1 MSDEDD
7 KPVTRSFLLNTLSKL
22 FNIANSLPVIKQFQE
37 EEMRAIEPLY
47 CSVGEVDGHGDFI
60 PTIEEMRDFV
70 NEINKKN
77 DRGELQS
84 SISHI
89 HKTNSFKMI
98 RAWVNECDCIIGDV
112 TVPKGM
118 PLAEMQFTKKAAWD
132 MRKVGK
138 LLGLS
143 IGALAKVTPTEDGK
157 NALTKLSF
165 DFRGAHL
172 AYTDVS
178 VGGAASG
185 YNSPIILK
193 SNMFTATPEQLA
205 IIKELEEELTPLDK
219 TLGVSNADN
228 GKQNTPS
235 TSANAEAVMAGDDKK
250 VLEGKEKTMSE
261 QDLIAANAAQAEV
274 VKKLEEQVAALM
286 LANAKE
292 KAKNSIAKYKLEE
305 SEAEGLAQALAV
317 LPEDAKE
324 SVVKALDSLVSKLA
338 EKEVEIAKAKETASP
353 QEEIVKAAQKELSA
367 EVGHDSQAALP
378 SVVTDA
384 EAKAEAIAKAYEQL
398 AKLEKSKGAK

>member
-118 PLAEMQFTKKAAWD
+118 PLAEMQFTNKAAWD

-378 SVVTDA
+378 SIVTDA

-398 AKLEKSKGAK
+398 AQLEKSKGAK

>member
-1 MSDEDD
+1 MS
-7 KPVTRSFLLNTLSKL
+7 
-22 FNIANSLPVIKQFQE
+22 
-37 EEMRAIEPLY
+37 
-47 CSVGEVDGHGDFI
+47 
-60 PTIEEMRDFV
+60 
-70 NEINKKN
+70 KKK
-77 DRGELQS
+77 
-84 SISHI
+84 
-89 HKTNSFKMI
+89 KT
-98 RAWVNECDCIIGDV
+98 
-112 TVPKGM
+112 
-118 PLAEMQFTKKAAWD
+118 
-132 MRKVGK
+132 
-138 LLGLS
+138 
-143 IGALAKVTPTEDGK
+143 
-157 NALTKLSF
+157 LTKWTF
-165 DFRGAHL
+165 NFKGAHL
-172 AYTDVS
+172 AYTDAS

-185 YNSPIILK
+185 YNSPILLK
-193 SNMFTATPEQLA
+193 ANTLKATPEILA
-205 IIKELEEELTPLDK
+205 IIKDLEEELTPLDK

-338 EKEVEIAKAKETASP
+338 EKEIAKAKETASP

-378 SVVTDA
+378 SIVTDA

-398 AKLEKSKGAK
+398 AQLEKSKGAK

>member
-7 KPVTRSFLLNTLSKL
+7 KPVTRYFLLNTLSKL

-118 PLAEMQFTKKAAWD
+118 PLAEMQFTNKAAWD

-378 SVVTDA
+378 SIVTDA

-398 AKLEKSKGAK
+398 AQLEKSKGAK